1 MNAFFRNAMIYRL
14 SPEWTLDAES
24 LESQLDRQ
32 RFVSD
37 GANPQSIGWMPVL
50 EAGALAHVV
59 NGQVLLTLRTEK
71 KLLPA
76 SVVNQVAKA
85 RAQEI
90 EEQQGYK
97 PGRKQLK
104 EIREAVSDELMPRAF
119 SVWRDTRIWIDPL
132 NHWLL
137 IDTSSPTRADEI
149 ISALSKSIDPFPLRP
164 LRLAKSPVQMMT
176 TWLADDD
183 APAGFT
189 IDQDTELKATGD
201 SRAAVRYTRQS
212 IGADDARRHIDE
224 GKQCTRMALTWND
237 KISFVLTDP
246 LVLRRI
252 APLDVAREG
261 GGEDSSDAVAR
272 FESDFMLMAGE
283 LAQLLP
289 DLIDALGGEHAEAS
303 VIEEPQRLAA

>member
-1 MNAFFRNAMIYRL
+1 MNAFFRNAMVYRL
-14 SPEWTLDAES
+14 SSNWTLDADVLQAQ
-24 LESQLDRQ
+24 LERQ
-32 RFVSD
+32 RFTSD
-37 GANPQSIGWMPVL
+37 GSGAQSIGWMPVF
-50 EAGALAHVV
+50 EAGALAHIV

-104 EIREAVSDELMPRAF
+104 EIREAVTDELMPRAF
-119 SVWRDTRIWIDPL
+119 SVWRDTRIWIDPV

-137 IDTSSPTRADEI
+137 IDTSSPTRADEVVT
-149 ISALSKSIDPFPLRP
+149 ALSKSIDPFPLRP
-164 LRLAKSPVQMMT
+164 LRLAKAPVQMMT
-176 TWLADDD
+176 AWLADDA

-189 IDQDTELKATGD
+189 IDQDTELKSTGD
-201 SRAAVRYTRQS
+201 SRAAIRYTRQS

-224 GKQCTRMALTWND
+224 GKQCTRMAMTWND
-237 KISFVLTDP
+237 RISFVLTDP

-261 GGEDSSDAVAR
+261 GGEDSGDAVAR
-272 FESDFMLMAGE
+272 FDSDFTLMAGE
-283 LAQLLP
+283 LARLLP
-289 DLIDALGGEHAEAS
+289 ELIDALGSEHDEQPMQ
-303 VIEEPQRLAA
+303 EPQRLAA

>member
-1 MNAFFRNAMIYRL
+1 MNAFFRNAMVYRL
-14 SPEWTLDAES
+14 APSWSLDAATLDAQ
-24 LESQLDRQ
+24 LERQ

-37 GANPQSIGWMPVL
+37 GSGAQSIGWMPVVD
-50 EAGALAHVV
+50 AGPLAHVV

-97 PGRKQLK
+97 PGRRQLK
-104 EIREAVSDELMPRAF
+104 EIREAVTDELMPRAF
-119 SVWRDTRIWIDPL
+119 SVWRDTRIWIDPVH
-132 NHWLL
+132 HWLL
-137 IDTSSPTRADEI
+137 IDTSSPARADEI
-149 ISALSKSIDPFPLRP
+149 VTALSKSIDPFPLKP

-176 TWLADDD
+176 AWLASDE

-201 SRAAVRYTRQS
+201 SRAAIRYTRQS

-224 GKQCTRMALTWND
+224 GKQCTRMALTWSD
-237 KISFVLTDP
+237 RISFVLTDP

-252 APLDVAREG
+252 APLDVTREA
-261 GGEDSSDAVAR
+261 GGEDAGDAVAR
-272 FESDFMLMAGE
+272 FDSDFALMSGE
-283 LAQLLP
+283 LARLLP
-289 DLIDALGGEHAEAS
+289 DLIDALGGELDEQ